1 MFRLSN
7 KNKLVANIFGLLC
20 VGLLA
25 STLVAYQH
33 VKSLQEQA
41 IQNEL
46 KLKAIIV
53 SKRLNY
59 WVEQNLNDVEHFASF
74 LEASSESLQSHSSF
88 QGYILQQ
95 SKLRKLNY
103 LAYTLDSDGY
113 YGINDWQPPENFDP
127 RQRPWYIEG
136 KAAKRPI
143 IGHPYISVEKT
154 PKMLLAVT
162 APIII
167 QNEFVGLASAHI
179 GLDDVHQ
186 SLAEI
191 DLDVGGQA
199 FLIDPQGKV
208 IIHEDTQHVGTLWE
222 GFESMIN
229 AEEDAQGFMTMI
241 ESPTKQF
248 FISAPSPELG
258 WALVFSVSQDSID
271 RELLNGTVYLL
282 GKFLIIFILVIFG
295 VYLSN
300 RHILSPLFDYM
311 ELDSVTLLPNKKHFK
326 QQLIEGFLKPVK
338 KGKLIIINIDNF
350 SRLTATYPAAKIHL
364 LQNEIKGRIESQ
376 LHNNSLL
383 GSFSES
389 RYIVYCDCDCDCGDH
404 SPQCH
409 CKDLLPNLSDVLAK
423 SYQIT
428 GQEINCSFR
437 MGASYYPKHGVEVE
451 KLIDNSF
458 SALANVAKYTRKN
471 YSIFSPD
478 INQQFSDEQSIQS
491 AIVNAID
498 NAEFT
503 MVYQPQVDSNTG
515 KMFAMESLVRWHSIE
530 LDRFVPS
537 DEFIPIAERCGL
549 IVALGDHITDTVFKQ
564 VGAWNKLGR
573 NFGKVSINISAH
585 QLLADGFYS
594 YIQQCVIKHN
604 VSSKQIEFEI
614 TETSLLEEPITSIGV
629 LNKLSKDGFSIAIDD
644 FGTGYSSLK
653 YLNDLPVDKLKIDRT
668 FVMDVDKKPKSAL
681 LVKTIISM
689 ANNLNIDV
697 LAEGVER
704 IEEANTLS
712 EFGCTQ
718 IQGYLYSRPL
728 NPEAV
733 LALSDS

>member
-1 MFRLSN
+1 MFRRSN

-20 VGLLA
+20 LGLLV

-33 VKSLQEQA
+33 VKSWQEQA

-46 KLKAIIV
+46 KLKAVIV

-59 WVEQNLNDVEHFASF
+59 WVEQNLHYVEHFASF
-74 LEASSESLQSHSSF
+74 IEASSESVQKHSNF
-88 QGYILQQ
+88 RDYILQQ
-95 SKLRKLNY
+95 PKLKKLNY
-103 LAYTLDSDGY
+103 LGYTLDADGY
-113 YGINDWQPPENFDP
+113 YGINDWQPPEDFDS

-179 GLDDVHQ
+179 ALDEIHQ

-191 DLDVGGQA
+191 DFDFGGQA
-199 FLIDPQGKV
+199 FLIDTKGKV

-222 GFESMIN
+222 GFESITKAKKN
-229 AEEDAQGFMTMI
+229 TQSFMTII
-241 ESPTKQF
+241 ESSTKQF
-248 FISAPSPELG
+248 FISSPSPELG
-258 WALVFSVSQDSID
+258 WTLVFSVSKDSID
-271 RELLNGTVYLL
+271 RELLKGTMYLL

-326 QQLIEGFLKPVK
+326 QQLIEEFLKPVK
-338 KGKLIIINIDNF
+338 KGKLVIINIDNF
-350 SRLTATYPAAKIHL
+350 SRLTATYPAAHIHL
-364 LQNEIKGRIESQ
+364 LQNEIKGRIDSQ

-389 RYIVYCDCDCDCGDH
+389 RYIVYCDCGDH
-404 SPQCH
+404 SPQYH
-409 CKDLLPNLSDVLAK
+409 CKDLLPKLSDVLSK
-423 SYQIT
+423 SYQIA

-437 MGASYYPKHGVEVE
+437 MGASYFPKHGVDVE

-458 SALANVAKYTRKN
+458 SALASVAKYTRKN
-471 YSIFSPD
+471 YSIFSTG

-503 MVYQPQVDSNTG
+503 MVYQPQVNSNTG

-530 LDRFVPS
+530 LDRFVPP

-549 IVALGDHITDTVFKQ
+549 MVALGDYITETVFKQ
-564 VGAWNKLGR
+564 VSVWNKLGV
-573 NFGKVSINISAH
+573 NFGKVSINVSAH
-585 QLLADGFYS
+585 QLLAEGFYS
-594 YIQQCVIKHN
+594 DIQQCVIKHN

-614 TETSLLEEPITSIGV
+614 TETSLLEEPITSIEV

-668 FVMDVDKKPKSAL
+668 FVMDIDKKPKSAL
-681 LVKTIISM
+681 LVQTIISM
-689 ANNLNIDV
+689 AINLNIDV

-704 IEEANTLS
+704 IEEANKLS

-728 NPEAV
+728 TPEAV
-733 LALSDS
+733 LVLLDS